1 MKKGAYMASTHLDLG
16 EDLVGLLAK
25 LDQPV
30 AQSAREMV
38 IFEMYRR
45 SLISSEKAAALLSV
59 PRVDFIRHASDLGVP
74 YFRFTDD
81 EWRAEVA
88 ESKRT

>member
-1 MKKGAYMASTHLDLG
+1 MASTHLDLG

-30 AQSAREMV
+30 AKSAREMI

-45 SLISSEKAAALLSV
+45 GLISSEKAAALLGV
-59 PRVDFIRHASDLGVP
+59 RRLDFIQRASELGVP

-81 EWRAEVA
+81 EWRVEVD
-88 ESKRT
+88 ESKRI